1 MPWNDLHILT
11 SVSKA
16 LVNALIHNCIII
28 IIYLFF
34 FWKLLTESI
43 REHVSSAFD
52 QTVHYNGLLIAKV
65 GTVNTE
71 CSRVYRTDVLRHW
84 DFWLTQGPPRAKW
97 ILYTFMTSLRL
108 HNAFNDIAKTTWGF
122 LRQPSINWSVLSGK
136 CPFER
141 NMLVNQ
147 DCIMPGSATYW

>member
-28 IIYLFF
+28 IIFF
-34 FWKLLTESI
+34 CWKLLTESI

-71 CSRVYRTDVLRHW
+71 CSRVYRTDVLRHSGI
-84 DFWLTQGPPRAKW
+84 FGLLRVLQEQNEYC
-97 ILYTFMTSLRL
+97 ILLW
-108 HNAFNDIAKTTWGF
+108 H
-122 LRQPSINWSVLSGK
+122 P
-136 CPFER
+136 
-141 NMLVNQ
+141 
-147 DCIMPGSATYW
+147 